1 MNANDPNIAVL
12 ETAVR
17 ALGDL
22 RHQLVL
28 VGGCAVGLL
37 ITDAA
42 SAPVRA
48 TVDVDLIAEVA
59 TLLKYRELAAH
70 LEGLGFSQPMEE
82 ADHYCRWVRCGLKLD
97 IMPSTADVLGHSV
110 NRWYP
115 QVISTA
121 RHVNLPCGLD
131 IRVVDSPYFLATK
144 LEAFY
149 DLGGGDYSASH
160 DIEDIINVVD
170 GRPELGREVHAAAPE
185 LRDYIREEFDELL
198 SDRSFVGAIPH
209 HLRGDAASQARAPL
223 IIDRLRGLAGL

>member
-1 MNANDPNIAVL
+1 MG
-12 ETAVR
+12 

-37 ITDAA
+37 ISDAA

-59 TLLKYRELAAH
+59 TFMKYREIATY

-82 ADHYCRWVRCGLKLD
+82 ADHYCRWVRGGLKLD
-97 IMPSTADVLGHSV
+97 IMPPTKDVLGHSV

-115 QVISTA
+115 QVLSTA
-121 RHVNLPCGLD
+121 RRVNLPCGLD
-131 IRVVDSPYFLATK
+131 IRVVDPPYFLATK

-149 DLGGGDYSASH
+149 DRGAGDYGGSH

-170 GRPELGREVHAAAPE
+170 GRPELGEEVSKAEPD
-185 LRDYIREEFDELL
+185 LLDYIREEFDGLL
-198 SDRSFVGAIPH
+198 SDKGFVDSIPY
-209 HLRGDAASQARAPL
+209 HLRGDAASQGRAP
-223 IIDRLRGLAGL
+223 IIIERLRNLAGL